1 MNKKTALITGASSG
15 LGKEFAKIHAANG
28 GNIIIVARRLEKLQ
42 QLKEELET
50 KHNINVVVIS
60 KDLTQEHA
68 VQELYDEVKAK
79 NISVDYLINN
89 AGFGGIGEFYKQ
101 DINRNLDMIKL
112 NIMALT
118 ELTALFLADFVER
131 NSGRILNV
139 SSTASWMPGPLQ
151 SVYYASKAYV
161 TSFSYAIS
169 EEIRKTNVTVTTLLP
184 GPTATEFG
192 EISKMDKTVLFDQ
205 TASAE
210 KVARDG
216 YNAMLKGK
224 LDVVSGVNFKLKLLM
239 KLIPFAPKKFV
250 LNQVYKMQQ
259 LTK

>member
-112 NIMALT
+112 NIMVLT

-205 TASAE
+205 TSSAE